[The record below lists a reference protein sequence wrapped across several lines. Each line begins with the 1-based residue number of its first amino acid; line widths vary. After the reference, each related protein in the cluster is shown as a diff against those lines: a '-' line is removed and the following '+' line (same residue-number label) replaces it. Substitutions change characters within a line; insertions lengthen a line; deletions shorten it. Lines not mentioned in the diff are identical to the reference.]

1 MSTRKERWYYRVQRK
16 RLLRNRIRNMWRC
29 LKILFSW
36 FKKRMCTY
44 TTYIDE
50 AGNTHTDLQ
59 NPVQPY
65 FVIAAVSVPNN
76 KKKLLMEL
84 YQQEFDRVKRP
95 DEKEIKGRIWVK
107 KEPKQQA
114 LKNIINGLKAQ
125 DCIISVVV
133 VDKMRMIM
141 PLAVNKFFDYFLN
154 GSKDMR
160 WRDME
165 YARKTAEYYN
175 GQLTSDEKI
184 KVYQAFDDPKE
195 QTYREA
201 IRVLKGKALDQSW
214 KDMLD
219 CSLANIPE
227 LLSEEETDGNN
238 VLSPAASHS
247 PNLTSYFALVNM
259 QIERL
264 RHKGGTF
271 ILFDSCKQCNEDFR
285 QVYEWMNKAK
295 DDVQIDDRTIHAW
308 DCVKGFDVDD
318 SRKESALQFAD
329 IVASSVYF
337 MLLSKKQG
345 KQLNSYEQYIFD
357 FVLDLQNKE
366 LYWEV

>member
-1 MSTRKERWYYRVQRK
+1 
-16 RLLRNRIRNMWRC
+16 
-29 LKILFSW
+29 
-36 FKKRMCTY
+36 MCTY
-44 TTYIDE
+44 ITYIDE
-50 AGNTHTDLQ
+50 AGNTLTDLQ
-59 NPVQPY
+59 TTTQPY
-65 FVIAAVSVPNN
+65 FVIAAVSVPKNRMQEVMGIYYDEFNN
-76 KKKLLMEL
+76 AKQPNE
-84 YQQEFDRVKRP
+84 E
-95 DEKEIKGRIWVK
+95 EIKGRIWVK
-107 KEPKQQA
+107 RQPKQKA
-114 LKNIINGLKAQ
+114 MENIIEGLKAQ
-125 DCIISVVV
+125 GCIISVVV
-133 VDKMRMIM
+133 VDKMRMVM

-154 GSKDMR
+154 GSQDRR
-160 WRDME
+160 WCDME
-165 YARKTAEYYN
+165 YARLTAEYYN
-175 GQLTSDEKI
+175 SQLTSDEKI

-214 KDMLD
+214 KDVLD

-357 FVLDLQNKE
+357 FVLDLQNKG